1 MLSPAEKRN
10 RKVMKIGK
18 FKKMLEKAI
27 KENDMTDKDE
37 ILIVNAGEDGAI
49 EAIRVIPNKTIDLIN
64 IMVPEY
70 MIDGVRKYMDEYE
83 KNKK

>member
-37 ILIVNAGEDGAI
+37 ILIVNAGKDELSNIGEVWVSNYGDGKK
-49 EAIRVIPNKTIDLIN
+49 RVV
-64 IMVPEY
+64 IMNLY
-70 MIDGVRKYMDEYE
+70 
-83 KNKK
+83 